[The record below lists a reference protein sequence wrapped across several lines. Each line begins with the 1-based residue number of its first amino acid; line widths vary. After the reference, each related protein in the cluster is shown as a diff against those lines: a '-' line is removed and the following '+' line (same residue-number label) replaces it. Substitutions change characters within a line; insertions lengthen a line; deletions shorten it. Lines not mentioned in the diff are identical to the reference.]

1 MNGNALVHIW
11 VKLEVKDIE
20 KIYPG
25 SEAFA
30 AVRKDQSIITWGDK
44 HYGAGLCMSYF
55 TETDQAEDQM
65 QDWEKIIHIVP
76 SFSGFAAQIQ
86 EDESLRATIL
96 EERRQA
102 EELANQKEEV
112 VVGSKGSRN
121 HAVAKFHANRP
132 IIKTIAIIALTMAC
146 VIVAG

>member
-1 MNGNALVHIW
+1 
-11 VKLEVKDIE
+11 
-20 KIYPG
+20 
-25 SEAFA
+25 
-30 AVRKDQSIITWGDK
+30 
-44 HYGAGLCMSYF
+44 
-55 TETDQAEDQM
+55 M

-132 IIKTIAIIALTMAC
+132 IIKTIDS
-146 VIVAG
+146 